1 MHNFADLI
9 DKLGAPAI
17 ARAIRGPYADAGFVR
32 QWKER
37 GRIPPS
43 YWPTLIELAATKQV
57 EGVDEAMLLKF
68 AVKAAER
75 RPASKQDAA

>member
-1 MHNFADLI
+1 MHNFAELI

-37 GRIPPS
+37 GRIPPA
-43 YWPTLIELAATKQV
+43 YWPALIELAADKQV
-57 EGVDEAMLLKF
+57 EGVNEAMLLKF
-68 AVKAAER
+68 AVEAAQR
-75 RPASKQDAA
+75 RPASKQAAA